1 MKWTRKP
8 WNGKRWTVAV
18 RGYTPGP
25 WKIGQVGEPTLTA
38 ALLAEAPD
46 LLEALI
52 KVRDWRTGCPP
63 CCSSQEGEDEMPADI
78 FDAMIQAIR
87 KATGDK
93 HE

>member
-52 KVRDWRTGCPP
+52 KVRDWWTGETF
-63 CCSSQEGEDEMPADI
+63 QEVEDDEMPAEI
-78 FDAMIQAIR
+78 FFGMLQAIS
-87 KATGDK
+87 KATGDNT
-93 HE
+93 